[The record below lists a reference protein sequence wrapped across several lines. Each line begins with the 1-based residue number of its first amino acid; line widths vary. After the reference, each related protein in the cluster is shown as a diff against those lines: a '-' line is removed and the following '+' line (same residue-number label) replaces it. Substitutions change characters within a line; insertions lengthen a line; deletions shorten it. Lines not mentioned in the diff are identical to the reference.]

1 MNALTLSSYKSM
13 KILEFCNME
22 NIFLFIYILYCISR
36 TKTFLSSLNK
46 NKKYLLQIVEP
57 EPRFYRPEPRFY
69 RPESRFFEEKK
80 TFVTFDINGNC
91 TESSLFNLIEK

>member
-36 TKTFLSSLNK
+36 TKTFLSSLHK

-57 EPRFYRPEPRFY
+57 EPRFD
-69 RPESRFFEEKK
+69 RPESSFFEEKK
-80 TFVTFDINGNC
+80 TFVTFDINIGSYC
-91 TESSLFNLIEK
+91 FFKI